1 MKKLKF
7 KVGDVLVHTEF
18 RGVAPKI
25 TVLEVNPSDKI
36 NAYRISNEPDYWW
49 HKDTVETLYKLSEET
64 VEPEHKFKVGD
75 VVGRSNN
82 DHFRRLI
89 RKIDSEG
96 YYWVSRYNADMLHPE
111 DDTFGLNPKYVHR
124 SYQLVGQTNELE
136 TEFNILVEN
145 TRIARKRVNKAKL
158 EYIKHQ
164 NAYELAMEEFDKAQ
178 LAVNQY
184 VQSKIN
190 DGLED

>member
-1 MKKLKF
+1 M
-7 KVGDVLVHTEF
+7 
-18 RGVAPKI
+18 
-25 TVLEVNPSDKI
+25 
-36 NAYRISNEPDYWW
+36 
-49 HKDTVETLYKLSEET
+49 YKLSEET
-64 VEPEHKFKVGD
+64 D
-75 VVGRSNN
+75 
-82 DHFRRLI
+82 
-89 RKIDSEG
+89 
-96 YYWVSRYNADMLHPE
+96 
-111 DDTFGLNPKYVHR
+111 
-124 SYQLVGQTNELE
+124 ELE

-190 DGLED
+190 DGLDD